1 MADPGTNYTDNKQ
14 EQIERRL
21 VKIYS
26 EAQRDIKK
34 QLSEHTAK
42 FKATDRL
49 KRQQLKEG
57 KITQA
62 EYNAWKQGQVFT
74 GDRWREKLDSVTSSI
89 HHANVMANG
98 IVNGER
104 RAVFGENATYQ
115 AYQLE
120 HDAGMNLSFTVYD
133 SGAVTRLLSG
143 HPELLKRRMIDGKA
157 DRAWNKAIIANTI
170 AKNIITG
177 ASIDKIAQEI
187 AQKTALSNEKASVR
201 YARTAMTGAQNAGR
215 IAAMNDA
222 LDMGIKVKKLWIAT
236 LDERTRSAHAELDGK
251 TAEVNE
257 DFHNSL
263 GAIGFPGDPKA
274 SDANVWNCRC
284 TLGYE
289 YEKYP
294 SYGDRRDNISG
305 ELIEDMSYAEWKTT
319 KTAGVFDQ
327 FNAAKQMYHNMQRAI
342 LNTDANHVFKG
353 IWKDDVTYAD
363 YSAKAASIGAK
374 RAYFQ
379 NKIDQCLAAGNTAEA
394 ESFQKLLDELELFA
408 SNGASSEMLLQERD
422 KALKE
427 VEKIYK
433 QAVKDTA
440 PPTSGPFGSD
450 AYTQARKDAA
460 LWAKSARE
468 VDDALREQTGN
479 VWRKATDKERDAI
492 FEYTQSYHKYN
503 EPLRGIEYGSN
514 EYKGIGNTDL
524 NARYANNGERLDS
537 MTDIIDKSTY
547 TQDVWLQRGCGYGG
561 MDKFFQCSESL
572 LRDGTQQE
580 LEAEL
585 LGKAVTEYGFMS
597 CGSMKGKGFASNSI
611 MMNVYAPS
619 GTKMMYVEP
628 FSAFGNGDGSS
639 WDGKSGQSTFGYEL
653 ETILQQGTQM
663 RVTKVE
669 RSWDGK
675 IYVDLEVIDQ
685 STQQRWQK

>member
-42 FKATDRL
+42 FKATDKL

-62 EYNAWKQGQVFT
+62 EYNSWKQGQVFT

-143 HPELLKRRMIDGKA
+143 HPELLKRRVIDGKA
-157 DRAWNKAIIANTI
+157 DRAWNKTIIANTI

-177 ASIDKIAQEI
+177 ASIDKIAAEI
-187 AQKTALSNEKASVR
+187 AAKTALSNEKASVR

-294 SYGDRRDNISG
+294 SQNATRYDQESGKVIS
-305 ELIEDMSYAEWKTT
+305 DMTYEEWKAWKSRGGSPQQPLSVRELT
-319 KTAGVFDQ
+319 KEERLKELLQQDAPDVYEAG
-327 FNAAKQMYHNMQRAI
+327 K
-342 LNTDANHVFKG
+342 
-353 IWKDDVTYAD
+353 
-363 YSAKAASIGAK
+363 
-374 RAYFQ
+374 
-379 NKIDQCLAAGNTAEA
+379 
-394 ESFQKLLDELELFA
+394 LFA
-408 SNGASSEMLLQERD
+408 DIIHEKYDALAGQEL
-422 KALKE
+422 KALKDE
-427 VEKIYK
+427 LDDLEFSYDNNAVIEARRMASSILRGLSDDSIFD
-433 QAVKDTA
+433 VKDLLDGTKFADEVRGMDLIDLVDYLRTKETEIERRKNELRRMMANRA
-440 PPTSGPFGSD
+440 PTYKNSAAVLKETLSAYRTMGSD
-450 AYTQARKDAA
+450 GLDVKTHLRNSSSPMRKVVEEAYSCYPRSWIEASINRGMLTPKKVDRGYYSDWQEIIAISGTGGDRSFATAIHELGHRFERAVPTIKDNEKQFYEKRTAGEELKWLGAGYSKDEITRKDNFLSAYMGKDYGGTAYELVSMGFQYAYTEPETLRKDP
-460 LWAKSARE
+460 
-468 VDDALREQTGN
+468 DMEQWIYGLLL
-479 VWRKATDKERDAI
+479 
-492 FEYTQSYHKYN
+492 TQ
-503 EPLRGIEYGSN
+503 
-514 EYKGIGNTDL
+514 
-524 NARYANNGERLDS
+524 
-537 MTDIIDKSTY
+537 
-547 TQDVWLQRGCGYGG
+547 
-561 MDKFFQCSESL
+561 
-572 LRDGTQQE
+572 
-580 LEAEL
+580 
-585 LGKAVTEYGFMS
+585 
-597 CGSMKGKGFASNSI
+597 
-611 MMNVYAPS
+611 
-619 GTKMMYVEP
+619 
-628 FSAFGNGDGSS
+628 
-639 WDGKSGQSTFGYEL
+639 
-653 ETILQQGTQM
+653 
-663 RVTKVE
+663 
-669 RSWDGK
+669 
-675 IYVDLEVIDQ
+675 
-685 STQQRWQK
+685 